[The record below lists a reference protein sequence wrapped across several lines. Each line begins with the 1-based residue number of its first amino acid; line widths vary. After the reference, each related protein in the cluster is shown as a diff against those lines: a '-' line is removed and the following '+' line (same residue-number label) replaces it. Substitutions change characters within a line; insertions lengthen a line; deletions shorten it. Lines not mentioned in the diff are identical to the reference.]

1 MSRAPPRGGDSALGF
16 SLFARQRDGRTHA
29 RTDGRTEGRR
39 ETGEPHPGD
48 ENRKGRATRQR
59 RPRAGE
65 REWCDGALGAPE
77 TATERQE
84 EEGGRREEG
93 VRTPCPRPPRLARAR
108 QHGTVPPRYPPADS
122 RPHGGGR
129 PGARPAP
136 RLPSRPSL
144 SLALSVLSALGGAF
158 DAVSRSPPA
167 AATASAARPRRGRAP
182 PQRLA
187 PGAGSYGALPESAF
201 RGTKALRGDR
211 DDDDDDRD
219 DDARRAAGRAAPLS
233 LAPRTR
239 GRAPGFDRTSTQR
252 NGRGKKEIGEAH
264 APKDRQEAGE
274 PAPPTASPREGR
286 RRPHMPSFGG
296 GPGARA
302 RPGLR
307 AEGHAARAGHA
318 GGTAARPLSLSRD
331 DAHTHTHTRLGP
343 HAAGGAAVGPRTR
356 RLPFGPLHRG
366 ARGAPPRR
374 RAAGS
379 LSSTAAS
386 PRSRRH
392 ATTAVPPARLP
403 ARRDRSRRAGQR
415 PGGRAPPPAPEA
427 DATETRAGV
436 ASARGLPDGRP
447 RRRRGR
453 TPGAAAAASH
463 RRGPLPRHA
472 PGGRRTA
479 LSRGATPA
487 LLVFTRRPGG
497 GSAPAAA
504 RTPSYGPH
512 AAGKGD
518 GGRDVQGPGRDRRRR
533 RRAPSGRPSPLGGT
547 PVERRRRRSA
557 RGRPRS
563 RASADGGPAGRSPP
577 GRAGDRAWGG
587 RPADGAA
594 GAFEEER
601 PPRGEGPDARD
612 AAPRARE
619 TPRQAGRGESAA
631 GPGGRNPAAEERQR
645 AGALC
650 RRRPLRRGERVGPRG
665 RPRAA
670 ASPPRPGRGEGG
682 AGRPSPARRGYPRAR
697 VRRGRRRRRPRRR
710 ELGRRP
716 RTPPQGLG
724 GSSCSPPLS
733 GAAPPPGD
741 NRRRRRRRRR
751 HRRRHGGPRRAARV
765 FKPPPGSPAPFRHPR
780 SGVWRRRGGKPG
792 GEPPRR
798 GALGTWPWGEGNDLH
813 GPAGVPPPLP
823 PSGERPPA
831 GARPP
836 SAATTAA
843 SFSGPGVSLSSPA
856 LRPRG
861 PPRLGPPRRRG
872 DAARPPSAPRPRA
885 CARPE
890 ARPGTPG
897 GLGPRPR
904 EGHRSARERELR
916 RRGKAPLPGAGR
928 AGGAASS
935 EPRRRPRHLLPRH
948 FHIGRRRVPRPDGRP
963 SLDGRSSEGRD
974 GRASGRGPAEHPSL
988 PAPGRLSRAL
998 RGEPAS
1004 GELGPPPAGRPHA
1017 TPGDRRSAAP
1027 AAVGGRLGAGRGPAP
1042 RRGRTGG
1049 RPARGGGEEEEEEE
1063 EEEESRRDGGPARRA
1078 SRPGRDARCSAGSA
1092 PPARTVTGAR
1102 GAPGRAE
1109 RPPPPPSARSSLSPE
1124 IPPRP
1129 EGSAR
1134 LRHSLSG
1141 AAARGLD
1148 GKGVWPPRCRPRPA
1162 GRGAERS
1169 NGAGVRATPRARPA
1183 GRPGNAAGAEPHR

>member
-1 MSRAPPRGGDSALGF
+1 MINA
-16 SLFARQRDGRTHA
+16 
-29 RTDGRTEGRR
+29 E
-39 ETGEPHPGD
+39 
-48 ENRKGRATRQR
+48 
-59 RPRAGE
+59 RPL
-65 REWCDGALGAPE
+65 C
-77 TATERQE
+77 
-84 EEGGRREEG
+84 
-93 VRTPCPRPPRLARAR
+93 
-108 QHGTVPPRYPPADS
+108 
-122 RPHGGGR
+122 
-129 PGARPAP
+129 
-136 RLPSRPSL
+136 L
-144 SLALSVLSALGGAF
+144 S
-158 DAVSRSPPA
+158 
-167 AATASAARPRRGRAP
+167 RRGRAGA
-182 PQRLA
+182 RLA
-187 PGAGSYGALPESAF
+187 STVRAHRETEGEKKRSEKPTLRRTAKRRGSPRPRPPPPA
-201 RGTKALRGDR
+201 RGDADLTCR
-211 DDDDDDRD
+211 PSEAAQAPGLGPAS
-219 DDARRAAGRAAPLS
+219 ARRA
-233 LAPRTR
+233 TR
-239 GRAPGFDRTSTQR
+239 RAPGT
-252 NGRGKKEIGEAH
+252 RGA
-264 APKDRQEAGE
+264 
-274 PAPPTASPREGR
+274 
-286 RRPHMPSFGG
+286 RRP
-296 GPGARA
+296 ARS
-302 RPGLR
+302 RF
-307 AEGHAARAGHA
+307 H
-318 GGTAARPLSLSRD
+318 GTTR
-331 DAHTHTHTRLGP
+331 THTHTRLGP

-453 TPGAAAAASH
+453 TPGAPAAASH

-577 GRAGDRAWGG
+577 GRAGDRAGRGTAGG
-587 RPADGAA
+587 RRRRCVRGGKAAEGRGA
-594 GAFEEER
+594 GR
-601 PPRGEGPDARD
+601 
-612 AAPRARE
+612 
-619 TPRQAGRGESAA
+619 AGRGAA
-631 GPGGRNPAAEERQR
+631 RARHRGKRAEERARR
-645 AGALC
+645 APAAATPRPRKGRERALSAGVA
-650 RRRPLRRGERVGPRG
+650 RYDEASGSAPAADRAPRPLRRG
-665 RPRAA
+665 RAA
-670 ASPPRPGRGEGG
+670 ERGGQGAPPRRGAVTPARACGGDDDDDDHDGGSAAGGRGHHRRGSAG
-682 AGRPSPARRGYPRAR
+682 VAAPHPSVAPHRRPATTAAAAAAAAGTAAATAGRAEPPESLNRRPARRPPFG
-697 VRRGRRRRRPRRR
+697 
-710 ELGRRP
+710 
-716 RTPPQGLG
+716 TPAAAFGDAEG
-724 GSSCSPPLS
+724 GNL
-733 GAAPPPGD
+733 
-741 NRRRRRRRRR
+741 
-751 HRRRHGGPRRAARV
+751 
-765 FKPPPGSPAPFRHPR
+765 
-780 SGVWRRRGGKPG
+780 G

-885 CARPE
+885 ARAPKRGPERPEGSALGRARGTARPE
-890 ARPGTPG
+890 SGSSAGAAKPRSPVREGPEEPPPPSPEGAPATRSLAISTSAADGCHGRTAGRRSTGEAARGGTGAPPG
-897 GLGPRPR
+897 GAVPSTPPSRHPGGFLARSEESRPR
-904 EGHRSARERELR
+904 ENSGRRQRGARTRHPATGVR
-916 RRGKAPLPGAGR
+916 RRRPPWAGGSGPAAAPLPGG
-928 AGGAASS
+928 
-935 EPRRRPRHLLPRH
+935 
-948 FHIGRRRVPRPDGRP
+948 D
-963 SLDGRSSEGRD
+963 
-974 GRASGRGPAEHPSL
+974 GPA
-988 PAPGRLSRAL
+988 A
-998 RGEPAS
+998 
-1004 GELGPPPAGRPHA
+1004 
-1017 TPGDRRSAAP
+1017 DRR
-1027 AAVGGRLGAGRGPAP
+1027 
-1042 RRGRTGG
+1042 
-1049 RPARGGGEEEEEEE
+1049 
-1063 EEEESRRDGGPARRA
+1063 
-1078 SRPGRDARCSAGSA
+1078 
-1092 PPARTVTGAR
+1092 
-1102 GAPGRAE
+1102 
-1109 RPPPPPSARSSLSPE
+1109 
-1124 IPPRP
+1124 

>member
-1 MSRAPPRGGDSALGF
+1 MINA
-16 SLFARQRDGRTHA
+16 
-29 RTDGRTEGRR
+29 E
-39 ETGEPHPGD
+39 
-48 ENRKGRATRQR
+48 
-59 RPRAGE
+59 RPL
-65 REWCDGALGAPE
+65 C
-77 TATERQE
+77 
-84 EEGGRREEG
+84 
-93 VRTPCPRPPRLARAR
+93 
-108 QHGTVPPRYPPADS
+108 
-122 RPHGGGR
+122 
-129 PGARPAP
+129 
-136 RLPSRPSL
+136 L
-144 SLALSVLSALGGAF
+144 S
-158 DAVSRSPPA
+158 
-167 AATASAARPRRGRAP
+167 RRGRAGA
-182 PQRLA
+182 RLA
-187 PGAGSYGALPESAF
+187 STVRAHRETEGEKKRSEKPTLRRTAKRRGSPRPRPPPPA
-201 RGTKALRGDR
+201 RGDADLTCR
-211 DDDDDDRD
+211 PSEAAQAPGLGPAS
-219 DDARRAAGRAAPLS
+219 ARRA
-233 LAPRTR
+233 TR
-239 GRAPGFDRTSTQR
+239 RAPGT
-252 NGRGKKEIGEAH
+252 RGA
-264 APKDRQEAGE
+264 
-274 PAPPTASPREGR
+274 
-286 RRPHMPSFGG
+286 RRP
-296 GPGARA
+296 ARS
-302 RPGLR
+302 RF
-307 AEGHAARAGHA
+307 H
-318 GGTAARPLSLSRD
+318 GTTR
-331 DAHTHTHTRLGP
+331 THTHTRLGP

-453 TPGAAAAASH
+453 TPGAPAAASH

-533 RRAPSGRPSPLGGT
+533 RRAPSGRPSPLGGDT
-547 PVERRRRRSA
+547 RRAAPPPLGTGSPALAGLRRRRA
-557 RGRPRS
+557 RRTLAPR
-563 RASADGGPAGRSPP
+563 AGGRSS
-577 GRAGDRAWGG
+577 RAGDG
-587 RPADGAA
+587 RRTA
-594 GAFEEER
+594 
-601 PPRGEGPDARD
+601 PPVRSRRKGRRGERGRTRGTRR
-612 AAPRARE
+612 RARE

-697 VRRGRRRRRPRRR
+697 VRQGRRRRRPRRR
-710 ELGRRP
+710 ERGRRP

-885 CARPE
+885 RARPE

-935 EPRRRPRHLLPRH
+935 EPRRRPRHPLPRH

-974 GRASGRGPAEHPSL
+974 GRASGRGRAEHPSL

-1109 RPPPPPSARSSLSPE
+1109 RPPPPSARSSLSPE

>member
-1 MSRAPPRGGDSALGF
+1 MINVPSGPFVSRAEDARARAWLRPYEHTEKRKGKKRDRRSPRSEGPPRGGG
-16 SLFARQRDGRTHA
+16 ARAPDRLPPRGETPTSHA
-29 RTDGRTEGRR
+29 VLR
-39 ETGEPHPGD
+39 
-48 ENRKGRATRQR
+48 R
-59 RPRAGE
+59 RPRRPGSA
-65 REWCDGALGAPE
+65 
-77 TATERQE
+77 
-84 EEGGRREEG
+84 
-93 VRTPCPRPPRLARAR
+93 RPPR
-108 QHGTVPPRYPPADS
+108 GGPR
-122 RPHGGGR
+122 G
-129 PGARPAP
+129 
-136 RLPSRPSL
+136 
-144 SLALSVLSALGGAF
+144 
-158 DAVSRSPPA
+158 
-167 AATASAARPRRGRAP
+167 
-182 PQRLA
+182 
-187 PGAGSYGALPESAF
+187 
-201 RGTKALRGDR
+201 
-211 DDDDDDRD
+211 
-219 DDARRAAGRAAPLS
+219 ARRARGGHGGPPA
-233 LAPRTR
+233 LAFT
-239 GRAPGFDRTSTQR
+239 
-252 NGRGKKEIGEAH
+252 
-264 APKDRQEAGE
+264 
-274 PAPPTASPREGR
+274 GR
-286 RRPHMPSFGG
+286 R
-296 GPGARA
+296 A
-302 RPGLR
+302 
-307 AEGHAARAGHA
+307 
-318 GGTAARPLSLSRD
+318 
-331 DAHTHTHTRLGP
+331 HTHTRLGP

-403 ARRDRSRRAGQR
+403 ARRDGSRRAGQR

-577 GRAGDRAWGG
+577 GRAGDRAGRGTAGG
-587 RPADGAA
+587 RRRRCVRGGKAAEGRGA
-594 GAFEEER
+594 GR
-601 PPRGEGPDARD
+601 
-612 AAPRARE
+612 
-619 TPRQAGRGESAA
+619 AGRGAA
-631 GPGGRNPAAEERQR
+631 RARHRGKRAEERARR
-645 AGALC
+645 APAAATPRPRKGRERALSAGVA
-650 RRRPLRRGERVGPRG
+650 RYDEASGSAPAADRAPRPLRRG
-665 RPRAA
+665 RAA
-670 ASPPRPGRGEGG
+670 ERGGQGAPPRRGAVTPARACGGDDDDDDHDGGSAAGGRGHHRRGSAG
-682 AGRPSPARRGYPRAR
+682 VAAPHPSVAPHRRPATTAAAAAAAAGTAAATAGRAEPPESLNRRPARRPPFG
-697 VRRGRRRRRPRRR
+697 
-710 ELGRRP
+710 
-716 RTPPQGLG
+716 TPAAAFGDAEG
-724 GSSCSPPLS
+724 GNL
-733 GAAPPPGD
+733 
-741 NRRRRRRRRR
+741 
-751 HRRRHGGPRRAARV
+751 
-765 FKPPPGSPAPFRHPR
+765 
-780 SGVWRRRGGKPG
+780 G

-885 CARPE
+885 RAPRSAARNARRARPSA
-890 ARPGTPG
+890 ARGAP
-897 GLGPRPR
+897 LGPRAGAPP
-904 EGHRSARERELR
+904 ARQSP
-916 RRGKAPLPGAGR
+916 AP
-928 AGGAASS
+928 
-935 EPRRRPRHLLPRH
+935 RRPRHPLPRH

-974 GRASGRGPAEHPSL
+974 GRASGRGRAEHPSL

-1109 RPPPPPSARSSLSPE
+1109 RPPPPLGSLFSLPRNPPPPGGFRAPPSLSLWGCGAR
-1124 IPPRP
+1124 PRR
-1129 EGSAR
+1129 EGRVASPVPTEAGGPGGR
-1134 LRHSLSG
+1134 AFERSG
-1141 AAARGLD
+1141 RASDAARA
-1148 GKGVWPPRCRPRPA
+1148 A
-1162 GRGAERS
+1162 GRTARQRGRRRAPPKLDADRS
-1169 NGAGVRATPRARPA
+1169 GVA
-1183 GRPGNAAGAEPHR
+1183 

>member
-1 MSRAPPRGGDSALGF
+1 MINVPSGPFVSRAEDARARAWLRPYEHTEKRKGKKRDRRSPRSEGPPRGGG
-16 SLFARQRDGRTHA
+16 ARAPDRLPPRGETPTSHA
-29 RTDGRTEGRR
+29 VLR
-39 ETGEPHPGD
+39 
-48 ENRKGRATRQR
+48 R
-59 RPRAGE
+59 RPRRPGSA
-65 REWCDGALGAPE
+65 
-77 TATERQE
+77 
-84 EEGGRREEG
+84 
-93 VRTPCPRPPRLARAR
+93 RPPR
-108 QHGTVPPRYPPADS
+108 GGPR
-122 RPHGGGR
+122 G
-129 PGARPAP
+129 
-136 RLPSRPSL
+136 
-144 SLALSVLSALGGAF
+144 
-158 DAVSRSPPA
+158 
-167 AATASAARPRRGRAP
+167 
-182 PQRLA
+182 
-187 PGAGSYGALPESAF
+187 
-201 RGTKALRGDR
+201 
-211 DDDDDDRD
+211 
-219 DDARRAAGRAAPLS
+219 ARRARGGHGGPPA
-233 LAPRTR
+233 LAFT
-239 GRAPGFDRTSTQR
+239 
-252 NGRGKKEIGEAH
+252 
-264 APKDRQEAGE
+264 
-274 PAPPTASPREGR
+274 GR
-286 RRPHMPSFGG
+286 R
-296 GPGARA
+296 A
-302 RPGLR
+302 
-307 AEGHAARAGHA
+307 
-318 GGTAARPLSLSRD
+318 
-331 DAHTHTHTRLGP
+331 HTHTRLGP

-403 ARRDRSRRAGQR
+403 ARRDGSRRAGQR

-577 GRAGDRAWGG
+577 GRAGDRAGRGTAGG
-587 RPADGAA
+587 RRRRCVRGGKAAEGRGA
-594 GAFEEER
+594 GR
-601 PPRGEGPDARD
+601 
-612 AAPRARE
+612 
-619 TPRQAGRGESAA
+619 AGRGAA
-631 GPGGRNPAAEERQR
+631 RARHRGKRAEERARR
-645 AGALC
+645 APAAATPRPRKGRERALSAGVA
-650 RRRPLRRGERVGPRG
+650 RYDEASGSAPAADRAPRPLRRG
-665 RPRAA
+665 RAA
-670 ASPPRPGRGEGG
+670 ERGGQGAPPRRGAVTPARACGGDDDDDDHDGGSAAGGRGHHRRGSAG
-682 AGRPSPARRGYPRAR
+682 VAAPHPSVAPHRRPATTAAAAAAAAGTAAATAGRAEPPESLNRRPARRPPFG
-697 VRRGRRRRRPRRR
+697 
-710 ELGRRP
+710 
-716 RTPPQGLG
+716 TPAAAFGDAEG
-724 GSSCSPPLS
+724 GNL
-733 GAAPPPGD
+733 
-741 NRRRRRRRRR
+741 
-751 HRRRHGGPRRAARV
+751 
-765 FKPPPGSPAPFRHPR
+765 
-780 SGVWRRRGGKPG
+780 G

-885 CARPE
+885 RARPE

-935 EPRRRPRHLLPRH
+935 EPRRRPRHPLPRH

-974 GRASGRGPAEHPSL
+974 GRASGRGRAEHPSL

-1109 RPPPPPSARSSLSPE
+1109 RPPPPSARSSLSPE

>member
-1 MSRAPPRGGDSALGF
+1 MINA
-16 SLFARQRDGRTHA
+16 
-29 RTDGRTEGRR
+29 E
-39 ETGEPHPGD
+39 
-48 ENRKGRATRQR
+48 
-59 RPRAGE
+59 RPL
-65 REWCDGALGAPE
+65 C
-77 TATERQE
+77 
-84 EEGGRREEG
+84 
-93 VRTPCPRPPRLARAR
+93 
-108 QHGTVPPRYPPADS
+108 
-122 RPHGGGR
+122 
-129 PGARPAP
+129 
-136 RLPSRPSL
+136 L
-144 SLALSVLSALGGAF
+144 S
-158 DAVSRSPPA
+158 
-167 AATASAARPRRGRAP
+167 RRGRAGA
-182 PQRLA
+182 RLA
-187 PGAGSYGALPESAF
+187 STVRAHRETEGEKKRSEKPTLRRTAKRRGSPRPRPPPPA
-201 RGTKALRGDR
+201 RGDADLTCR
-211 DDDDDDRD
+211 PSEAAQAPGLGPAS
-219 DDARRAAGRAAPLS
+219 ARRA
-233 LAPRTR
+233 TR
-239 GRAPGFDRTSTQR
+239 RAPGT
-252 NGRGKKEIGEAH
+252 RGA
-264 APKDRQEAGE
+264 
-274 PAPPTASPREGR
+274 
-286 RRPHMPSFGG
+286 RRP
-296 GPGARA
+296 ARS
-302 RPGLR
+302 RFHGTTR
-307 AEGHAARAGHA
+307 A
-318 GGTAARPLSLSRD
+318 
-331 DAHTHTHTRLGP
+331 HTHTRLGP

-577 GRAGDRAWGG
+577 GRAGDRAGRGTAGG
-587 RPADGAA
+587 RRRRCVRGGKAAEGRGA
-594 GAFEEER
+594 GR
-601 PPRGEGPDARD
+601 
-612 AAPRARE
+612 
-619 TPRQAGRGESAA
+619 AGRGAA
-631 GPGGRNPAAEERQR
+631 RARHRGKRAEERARR
-645 AGALC
+645 APAAATPRPRKGRERALSAGVA
-650 RRRPLRRGERVGPRG
+650 RYDEASGSAPAADRAPRPLRRG
-665 RPRAA
+665 RAA
-670 ASPPRPGRGEGG
+670 ERGGQGAPPRRGAVTPARACGGDDDDDDHDGGSAAGGRGHHRRGSAG
-682 AGRPSPARRGYPRAR
+682 VAAPHPSVAPHRRPATTAAAAAAAAGTAAATAGRAEPPESLNRRPARRPPFG
-697 VRRGRRRRRPRRR
+697 
-710 ELGRRP
+710 
-716 RTPPQGLG
+716 TPAAAFGDAEG
-724 GSSCSPPLS
+724 GNL
-733 GAAPPPGD
+733 
-741 NRRRRRRRRR
+741 
-751 HRRRHGGPRRAARV
+751 
-765 FKPPPGSPAPFRHPR
+765 
-780 SGVWRRRGGKPG
+780 G

-885 CARPE
+885 RAPRSAARNARRARPSA
-890 ARPGTPG
+890 ARGAP
-897 GLGPRPR
+897 LGPRAGAPP
-904 EGHRSARERELR
+904 ARQSP
-916 RRGKAPLPGAGR
+916 AP
-928 AGGAASS
+928 
-935 EPRRRPRHLLPRH
+935 RRPRHPLPRH

-974 GRASGRGPAEHPSL
+974 GRASGRGRAEHPSL

-1109 RPPPPPSARSSLSPE
+1109 RPPPPSARSSLSPE

>member
-1 MSRAPPRGGDSALGF
+1 MINVPSGPFVSRAEDARARAWLRPYEHTEKRKGKKRDRRSPRSEGPPRGGG
-16 SLFARQRDGRTHA
+16 ARAPDRLPPRGETPTSHA
-29 RTDGRTEGRR
+29 VLR
-39 ETGEPHPGD
+39 
-48 ENRKGRATRQR
+48 R
-59 RPRAGE
+59 RPRRPGSA
-65 REWCDGALGAPE
+65 
-77 TATERQE
+77 
-84 EEGGRREEG
+84 
-93 VRTPCPRPPRLARAR
+93 RPPR
-108 QHGTVPPRYPPADS
+108 GGPR
-122 RPHGGGR
+122 G
-129 PGARPAP
+129 
-136 RLPSRPSL
+136 
-144 SLALSVLSALGGAF
+144 
-158 DAVSRSPPA
+158 
-167 AATASAARPRRGRAP
+167 
-182 PQRLA
+182 
-187 PGAGSYGALPESAF
+187 
-201 RGTKALRGDR
+201 
-211 DDDDDDRD
+211 
-219 DDARRAAGRAAPLS
+219 ARRARGGHGGPPA
-233 LAPRTR
+233 LAFT
-239 GRAPGFDRTSTQR
+239 
-252 NGRGKKEIGEAH
+252 
-264 APKDRQEAGE
+264 
-274 PAPPTASPREGR
+274 GR
-286 RRPHMPSFGG
+286 R
-296 GPGARA
+296 A
-302 RPGLR
+302 
-307 AEGHAARAGHA
+307 
-318 GGTAARPLSLSRD
+318 
-331 DAHTHTHTRLGP
+331 HTHTRLGP

-453 TPGAAAAASH
+453 TPGAPAAASH

-577 GRAGDRAWGG
+577 GRAGDRAGRGTAGG
-587 RPADGAA
+587 RRRRCVRGGKAAEGRGA
-594 GAFEEER
+594 GR
-601 PPRGEGPDARD
+601 
-612 AAPRARE
+612 
-619 TPRQAGRGESAA
+619 AGRGAA
-631 GPGGRNPAAEERQR
+631 RARHRGKRAEERARR
-645 AGALC
+645 APAAATPRPRKGRERALSAGVA
-650 RRRPLRRGERVGPRG
+650 RYDEASGSAPAADRAPRPLRRG
-665 RPRAA
+665 RAA
-670 ASPPRPGRGEGG
+670 E
-682 AGRPSPARRGYPRAR
+682 
-697 VRRGRRRRRPRRR
+697 
-710 ELGRRP
+710 
-716 RTPPQGLG
+716 
-724 GSSCSPPLS
+724 
-733 GAAPPPGD
+733 
-741 NRRRRRRRRR
+741 
-751 HRRRHGGPRRAARV
+751 
-765 FKPPPGSPAPFRHPR
+765 
-780 SGVWRRRGGKPG
+780 RGGQG
-792 GEPPRR
+792 APPRR
-798 GALGTWPWGEGNDLH
+798 GAVTPARACGRDDDDDDHDGGSAAGGRGH
-813 GPAGVPPPLP
+813 HRRGSAGVAAPH
-823 PSGERPPA
+823 PSVAPHRRP
-831 GARPP
+831 
-836 SAATTAA
+836 ATTAA
-843 SFSGPGVSLSSPA
+843 AAAAAAGTAAATAGRAEPPESLNRRPARRPPFGTPAAAFGDAEGETWGGTAEARSASVHRRGRARRLPPPPPRPSRGPGFPSVA
-856 LRPRG
+856 RRCA
-861 PPRLGPPRRRG
+861 REDRRG
-872 DAARPPSAPRPRA
+872 SGRPAGAGTRPDRRARRARAAR
-885 CARPE
+885 ARPE

-935 EPRRRPRHLLPRH
+935 EPRRRPRHPLPRH

-974 GRASGRGPAEHPSL
+974 GRASGRGRAEHPSL

-1109 RPPPPPSARSSLSPE
+1109 RPPPPSARSSLSPE

-1162 GRGAERS
+1162 GRGGRAFERS
-1169 NGAGVRATPRARPA
+1169 GRASDAARAA
-1183 GRPGNAAGAEPHR
+1183 GRTARQRGRRRAPPKLDADRSGVA